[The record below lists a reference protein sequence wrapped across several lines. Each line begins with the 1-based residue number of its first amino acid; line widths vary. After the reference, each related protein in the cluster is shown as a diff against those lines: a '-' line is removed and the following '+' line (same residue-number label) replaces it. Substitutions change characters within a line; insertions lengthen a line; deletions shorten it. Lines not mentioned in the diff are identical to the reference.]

1 MLLSFL
7 LVELISQELFHEV
20 QLLLCQVERES
31 PVVKHSTENFIDN
44 VLLVLPGVKRYSAEV
59 LGETQSKG
67 SEKGG
72 AVAFIKRNV
81 WVAIGFEDFGT
92 GSLAEGA

>member
-1 MLLSFL
+1 M
-7 LVELISQELFHEV
+7 
-20 QLLLCQVERES
+20 
-31 PVVKHSTENFIDN
+31 
-44 VLLVLPGVKRYSAEV
+44 LLVLPGVKRDSAEV

-67 SEKGG
+67 SEKGE